1 MKCHLKVIQKLFK
14 SYLKV
19 IQKSIK
25 KIQVEKIQ
33 VEKISLKTK
42 LLNYLNSEIKTTKRF
57 NLLYFCL
64 SLQLEISEQK
74 LSTIFKF
81 ILILTK
87 K

>member
-42 LLNYLNSEIKTTKRF
+42 LLNYLNSEIKT
-57 NLLYFCL
+57 LLT
-64 SLQLEISEQK
+64 QK
-74 LSTIFKF
+74 LTPVLTIPCPFSSKV
-81 ILILTK
+81 
-87 K
+87 